1 MEMPELSDIFI
12 LPKYRSQGV
21 ASKIARG
28 FMLKEI
34 GQLYAEI
41 YQGDT
46 FALQFWEGVL

>member
-1 MEMPELSDIFI
+1 MSDIFI